1 MDRFSLVRCS
11 TACEK
16 LKKEGIY
23 DIACA
28 EMCGTY
34 HYRMQA
40 KMTVYGQ
47 EAYQEWLNEAEKTS
61 ITDNE
66 LDNADIYWGWKWDAV

>member
-1 MDRFSLVRCS
+1 MWVQFN
-11 TACEK
+11 K
-16 LKKEGIY
+16 PGKY

-40 KMTVYGQ
+40 KLTVYEQ
-47 EAYQEWLNEAEKTS
+47 ENYDEWLSEAQNIALASNDPENP
-61 ITDNE
+61 DMF
-66 LDNADIYWGWKWDAV
+66 WGWQWQ